1 MISEDHGEVLREG
14 EYGDLRVKIEDT
26 LIGLTLER
34 YSGPQR
40 DGVLRLFYFFAVF
53 PEDAPIPGAFLEVFG
68 TSLLRASGK
77 RPQLQVRT
85 WLQELR
91 TMSLLQGDFEAG
103 FMFAD

>member
-1 MISEDHGEVLREG
+1 M
-14 EYGDLRVKIEDT
+14 
-26 LIGLTLER
+26 
-34 YSGPQR
+34 
-40 DGVLRLFYFFAVF
+40 LRLFHFFAVF
-53 PEDAPIPGAFLEVFG
+53 PEDVPIPSAFLEVFG